1 MHLYF
6 SLYEQP
12 LCTSATGYKLLTQK
26 PPDYK
31 ADGQIGGSR
40 KKYLRVFGD
49 MQEKMC
55 NFSRTKV
62 RKICVA
68 AINFPGKMCHSFLL
82 SGRKFNAPFM
92 P

>member
-12 LCTSATGYKLLTQK
+12 LCTSAKGYKLLTQK

-31 ADGQIGGSR
+31 SDGQIGGSR

-49 MQEKMC
+49 MQEKC
-55 NFSRTKV
+55 
-62 RKICVA
+62 A
-68 AINFPGKMCHSFLL
+68 
-82 SGRKFNAPFM
+82 
-92 P
+92 